1 MDTIGGVFI
10 PAFWNQRL
18 MKFGMGFGV
27 YYWNFSYNLNLC
39 SQYKVNPEGTNGPV
53 GECVGKTEID
63 SASSN
68 GFGFAEVAHL
78 TGWERH
84 TENSIWK
91 FLSGSWG
98 TNLNL
103 LSSSSDSLKLKN
115 HDRNLE
121 VEMKQLSSE
130 YISYTYR
137 F

>member
-1 MDTIGGVFI
+1 M
-10 PAFWNQRL
+10 
-18 MKFGMGFGV
+18 
-27 YYWNFSYNLNLC
+27 YYWDFSYNLNLC

-68 GFGFAEVAHL
+68 GFGYAEITHF
-78 TGWERH
+78 TFWERR
-84 TENSIWK
+84 TENSILK
-91 FLSGSWG
+91 IGSGSGGMNANW
-98 TNLNL
+98 

-121 VEMKQLSSE
+121 VEMNSISVE
-130 YISYTYR
+130 YLSYTYR